1 MIFLCFLLTG
11 LIYSYIGIMGA
22 FVIKDILLPSK
33 PDTIMDY
40 FLHDKL
46 ATISLQLIYS
56 MHLLTVM
63 PSINK
68 IMRLRINAIFQLN
81 KYILNLAIVATEFI
95 LVFFRKWIPL
105 QFIVDLNGSLFTFFL
120 NFFFPS
126 LLYIAHLKITQK

>member
-11 LIYSYIGIMGA
+11 LIYAYIGIMGA
-22 FVIKDILLPSK
+22 FVIKDILLASK